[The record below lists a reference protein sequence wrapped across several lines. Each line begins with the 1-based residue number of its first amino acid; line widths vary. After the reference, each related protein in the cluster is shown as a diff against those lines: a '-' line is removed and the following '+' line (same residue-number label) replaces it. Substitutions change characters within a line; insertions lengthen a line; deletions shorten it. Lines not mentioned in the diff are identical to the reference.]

1 MKYLVKTGNGIH
13 GPFSAAELAS
23 HRQQGLLGPD
33 TLCAEEHDPD
43 NWRPLDGLLI
53 SSWGSELTSAA
64 AAGPSRSA
72 SALSLANLPG
82 MVLVMLAV
90 AAISAIPAFRAM
102 QTVRSQLALAE
113 QQAYPTPDGPQLD
126 NRRDALAHRSG
137 EPAIDL
143 FQSRVPQAEI
153 AESAKSPGIGP
164 NYLLMLLVVC
174 VPLLGLASMG
184 IGPATI
190 SRLTAQFGSAVR
202 RPQAAA
208 GGAATCLPALFAVGI
223 GTFLI
228 TQPPL
233 LTIKRVLQMSRG
245 RTGSDLF
252 SLAITYD
259 PRSSVQE
266 TFDVAFQFAMAA
278 LVLAAAVWAARRW
291 KPELDLRQSALLVS
305 PLVLVLIPVVGE
317 STNGGRDLSFQCAA
331 LVVVFGSL
339 YALVHFFA
347 AKVARW
353 VPPLKRGPSESR

>member
-53 SSWGSELTSAA
+53 SSWGSEMTSAA

-72 SALSLANLPG
+72 PALSLASLPG
-82 MVLVMLAV
+82 KGVLVMLAV

-102 QTVRSQLALAE
+102 ETVRSQMALTE
-113 QQAYPTPDGPQLD
+113 QQACQTPDGPQLE

-143 FQSRVPQAEI
+143 FQSRVPQAET
-153 AESAKSPGIGP
+153 ADSGKSSGIGP
-164 NYLLMLLVVC
+164 KYLLMLLVVC

-190 SRLTAQFGSAVR
+190 SRLTAQFGSAMR
-202 RPQAAA
+202 RPPAAA

-233 LTIKRVLQMSRG
+233 LTITRILQMG
-245 RTGSDLF
+245 RDRAGSDLF
-252 SLAITYD
+252 SSAIAYD

-266 TFDVAFQFAMAA
+266 TLDVAFQFAMAA

-317 STNGGRDLSFQCAA
+317 CANGGRDLSFQCAA

-353 VPPLKRGPSESR
+353 VPPLKRGGID